1 MKTKDIDINQIKK
14 IHGISGRIKKEIICN
29 FKHQLNTTAE
39 NRFKEIT
46 FYHDNCNINIKTLC
60 KVFNVS
66 RSGYYAYIKRKKHQ
80 KEFKDAKIIKA
91 IRSIQEHYDYI
102 YGINKVRLELIRN
115 HGAILT
121 KGTIARNKVYRLMK
135 ENGLLSRCIC
145 NKGNSVMYNSHN
157 NIYRNLIKVSTPTS
171 KLFQRFGTD
180 VCEVKT
186 PEGKLYVSVVQEQ
199 CCNGLFGYMITKRMT
214 VNVIEKTVDQ
224 AMAFVPG
231 TKQVIIH
238 SDRGVLYKTRAYR
251 KLCEGYNLTPSMSRP
266 STPTDNGQTE
276 SIFSCLV
283 REKLRRIPIIS
294 MKQVKKEIENYF
306 YFYNYVRINERLG
319 MPPMEY
325 YYRHKDDENLILDL
339 HNKEYSNI
347 YDLIEFAESSS
358 SLETYN

>member
-66 RSGYYAYIKRKKHQ
+66 RSGYYEYIKRKKNQ
-80 KEFKDAKIIKA
+80 KESKDAKIIKA

-121 KGTIARNKVYRLMK
+121 KGIIARNKVYRLMK

-157 NIYRNLIKVSTPTS
+157 SIYRNLIKVSTPTS

-199 CCNGLFGYMITKRMT
+199 CCDGLFGYVITKRMT
-214 VNVIEKTVDQ
+214 VDVIGKTVDQ

-231 TKQVIIH
+231 TKQMIIH
-238 SDRGVLYKTRAYR
+238 SDRGVLYKTKAYR

-319 MPPMEY
+319 MSPMEY
-325 YYRHKDDENLILDL
+325 YYRHKEDDSLISDL

-347 YDLIEFAESSS
+347 YDLIEFVEGSS

>member
-1 MKTKDIDINQIKK
+1 MKTKDIDLDIIKK
-14 IHGISGRIKKEIICN
+14 IHGIDDRIKKEIIYN

-66 RSGYYAYIKRKKHQ
+66 RSGYYEYIKRKKNQ
-80 KEFKDAKIIKA
+80 KESKDAKIIKA

-121 KGTIARNKVYRLMK
+121 KGIIARNKVYRLMK

-157 NIYRNLIKVSTPTS
+157 SIYRNLIKVSTPTS

-199 CCNGLFGYMITKRMT
+199 CCNGLFCNPETNLSKPFGKS
-214 VNVIEKTVDQ
+214 VN
-224 AMAFVPG
+224 
-231 TKQVIIH
+231 
-238 SDRGVLYKTRAYR
+238 
-251 KLCEGYNLTPSMSRP
+251 
-266 STPTDNGQTE
+266 
-276 SIFSCLV
+276 SI
-283 REKLRRIPIIS
+283 
-294 MKQVKKEIENYF
+294 
-306 YFYNYVRINERLG
+306 
-319 MPPMEY
+319 
-325 YYRHKDDENLILDL
+325 
-339 HNKEYSNI
+339 
-347 YDLIEFAESSS
+347 
-358 SLETYN
+358 